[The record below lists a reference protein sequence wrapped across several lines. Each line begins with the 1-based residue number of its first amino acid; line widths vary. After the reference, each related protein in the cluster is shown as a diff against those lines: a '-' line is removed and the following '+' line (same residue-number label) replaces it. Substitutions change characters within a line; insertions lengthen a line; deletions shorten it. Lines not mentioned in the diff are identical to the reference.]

1 MYRLINVA
9 PCGAVMWFDTAMSV
23 MIVISTPSGGM
34 ADQGDAEAQSW

>member
-9 PCGAVMWFDTAMSV
+9 PCGAVMWYDSAMSV
-23 MIVISTPSGGM
+23 VFVISTLSVGM